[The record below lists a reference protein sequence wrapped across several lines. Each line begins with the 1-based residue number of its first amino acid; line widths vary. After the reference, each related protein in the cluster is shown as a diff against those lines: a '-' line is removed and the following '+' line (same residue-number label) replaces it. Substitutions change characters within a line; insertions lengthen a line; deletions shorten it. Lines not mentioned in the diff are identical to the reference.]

1 MRTKQLLFLIGFLL
15 VITGLWT
22 DSLQA
27 QDMRFSQFHTNSLH
41 LNPAMTGLYNGS
53 TRFMVSYR
61 TLFYSVLQD
70 NEYESYSGSFE
81 NRWKVGNSFLGG
93 GGVVLRDQIG
103 ASGYERTYVSASGAY
118 QQNLSKSGPRQPDM
132 FLALGFQAGIGQYA
146 MDPSTLWFSNQFDN
160 DLLEVDFSRDAGE
173 PFSAVT
179 NQSFSDFNVGLLFF
193 YSFPEDDGDSFYFGG
208 AMHHI
213 TEPQVGLLE
222 ESPESLYRRYTMHV
236 GGAFNQGSWSF
247 LPSAMY
253 RQQGPTMSTLAGFAF
268 RLGLGEEED
277 IKLRAG
283 TWAHLAKR
291 FDNSVQLEGM
301 IVGST
306 FEVSGWQIGLSYD
319 ITTST
324 LSRSNFSRG
333 AFELSLV
340 RVSPA
345 KKYDSKVKCPE
356 F

>member
-1 MRTKQLLFLIGFLL
+1 MRTLRLFFLVGYILVSIGFSSEQL
-15 VITGLWT
+15 G
-22 DSLQA
+22 A

-41 LNPAMTGLYNGS
+41 LNPAMTGLYNGG
-53 TRFMVSYR
+53 TRFAVSYR

-70 NEYESYSGSFE
+70 KEYESYSGSFE
-81 NRWKVGNSFLGG
+81 NRWKVGNSFFGG
-93 GGVVLRDQIG
+93 GGIVLRDQIG
-103 ASGYERTYVSASGAY
+103 TSGYERTYVMASGAY
-118 QQNLSKSGPRQPDM
+118 QQNLSTGGPRQPDM
-132 FLALGFQAGIGQYA
+132 FLALGFQAGFGQYA
-146 MDPSTLWFSNQFDN
+146 MDPSSLWFSNQFDN

-173 PFSAVT
+173 PFSSVT

-193 YSFPEDDGDSFYFGG
+193 YSFPEDDGDSFYLGG
-208 AMHHI
+208 AMHHV
-213 TEPQVGLLE
+213 TQPKVGLLE
-222 ESPESLYRRYTMHV
+222 ESPESLYRRYTVHI
-236 GGAFNQGSWSF
+236 GGAFNQGDWSF

-268 RLGLGEEED
+268 RLGLGEEKD

-283 TWAHLAKR
+283 SWVHLAKR
-291 FDNSVQLEGM
+291 FDNTVQMEGV
-301 IVGST
+301 IVGTT
-306 FEVSGWQIGLSYD
+306 FEVKGWHLGLSYD

-324 LSRSNFSRG
+324 LNRSNFSRG

-345 KKYDSKVKCPE
+345 QYRSRLKCPE